1 MDDAI
6 VYCEASKDGLAT
18 RNQLYLNCV
27 NIVANGF
34 QKNIFFQNLSYSD
47 LVIFLSE
54 CARKSVI
61 EEKWNE
67 YEVKGVSWFIGN
79 FVDIAT
85 KARID
90 LRNDYDRLFISTFNQ
105 YYQKGMNKIEAA
117 SNVKSFYDFIG
128 LYQ

>member
-6 VYCEASKDGLAT
+6 VYCKASKDGLAT

-34 QKNIFFQNLSYSD
+34 QKNVFFQNLSYSD
-47 LVIFLSE
+47 LVIFISE

-61 EEKWNE
+61 EEKWDE

-90 LRNDYDRLFISTFNQ
+90 LKNDYDRLFISTFNQ
-105 YYQKGMNKIEAA
+105 YYQKGMNKIETA